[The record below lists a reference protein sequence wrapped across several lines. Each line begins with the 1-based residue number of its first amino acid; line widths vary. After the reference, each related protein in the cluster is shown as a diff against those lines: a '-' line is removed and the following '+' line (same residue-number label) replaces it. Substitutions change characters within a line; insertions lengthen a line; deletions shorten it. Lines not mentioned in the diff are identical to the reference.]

1 MINLLGCD
9 ALKSVIELL
18 NQYGYIILFSALL
31 LELIAFPLPGEV
43 IMTYCGFLVFEGKM
57 NWIISILV
65 ATFGATLGIT
75 ISYFTGTT
83 LGYEFFKKYG
93 SYIHLGPERLKKTST
108 WFNTYGNTLL
118 IVAYFIPGVRH
129 VTGYFSG
136 IIKIPYKKFA
146 LNAYLGAL
154 IWSCTFISLGKTLGQ
169 NWDKFHGS
177 IIKYAIIGS
186 LIIASTIITI
196 YFYKKYKIELITFT
210 FAIVNKIM
218 NVFHSLGK
226 LKIALACMSMV
237 FLGFFAI
244 VISLIHKYLAH
255 DFDDFD
261 TVTTYLVKNVFT
273 EDWSYFMNL
282 IGKIASIEIL
292 IPLTVLI
299 LILIIIKNADKYL
312 EILFLII
319 IIGGG
324 EALQTILRLT
334 FGRLGPKGLSVMGTI
349 PYTFPSD
356 KSFMAVVAYGLLCF
370 MILRHRKRISTK
382 TVSVFIT
389 LFICIL
395 ASLNPLFFESQ
406 FPSDVFAGYAFG
418 GVWLTLNIL
427 LLEIYR
433 MISKIYQ

>member
-9 ALKSVIELL
+9 ALQSVTLLL

-31 LELIAFPLPGEV
+31 LELIALPLPGEV
-43 IMTYCGFLVFEGKM
+43 MMTYCGFLVFEGKM

-65 ATFGATLGIT
+65 ATCGATLGIT
-75 ISYFTGTT
+75 ISHFIGAT

-93 SYIHLGPERLKKTST
+93 SYVHLGPERLKKTST

-136 IIKIPYKKFA
+136 ITKIPYKKFA

-169 NWDKFHGS
+169 NWDKFHGP
-177 IIKYAIIGS
+177 IIKYAFIGS
-186 LIIASTIITI
+186 LIIASTIIII
-196 YFYKKYKIELITFT
+196 YLYKKYKTKLITFT
-210 FAIVNKIM
+210 FTIVNKIM
-218 NVFHSLGK
+218 NILHSLGK
-226 LKIALACMSMV
+226 LKIALACMSIL
-237 FLGFFAI
+237 FLSFFAI
-244 VISLIHKYLAH
+244 VISLIQKYLAH
-255 DFDDFD
+255 DFDEFD
-261 TVTTYLVKNVFT
+261 TVTTYLIKNIFT
-273 EDWSYFMNL
+273 KDWSYFIIL
-282 IGKIASIEIL
+282 IGKLTSIEIL
-292 IPLTVLI
+292 IPLAFLI

-319 IIGGG
+319 IFIGG

-334 FGRLGPKGLSVMGTI
+334 FGRLGPKGLSIVGII

-356 KSFMAVVAYGLLCF
+356 KSFMAVVAYGFLCF
-370 MILRHRKRISTK
+370 MILRHIKRISTK
-382 TVSVFIT
+382 TVSAFIT
-389 LFICIL
+389 LFICFL

-418 GVWLTLNIL
+418 AVWLTLNIL

-433 MISKIYQ
+433 MLSRIYR